1 MSAALVI
8 PRSKRIRRWSAL
20 VGLAVLLGTS
30 CFCAWQVT
38 LGRSEASLTQ
48 ISLARTSSA
57 PCVGKNSS
65 LYHTPTIGVT
75 TDWRIAATPIQVMN
89 RFMQHG
95 WGPISRMSSNI
106 RLVPTQPTEV
116 HIGLMQV
123 RVITVA
129 SIRYAEDKLS
139 TRLFLPVSFVF
150 CLREL

>member
-1 MSAALVI
+1 MTALRM
-8 PRSKRIRRWSAL
+8 PRSKHTRRWLTLSGL
-20 VGLAVLLGTS
+20 VVLLGAA
-30 CFCAWQVT
+30 CACAGQVA
-38 LGRSEASLTQ
+38 LHNSQASLTRFE
-48 ISLARTSSA
+48 LAGASA

-65 LYHTPTIGVT
+65 LYNMPTVGVT
-75 TDWRIAATPIQVMN
+75 TEWRIAATPLQVMN

-95 WGPISRMSSNI
+95 WGLISRMSSNNL
-106 RLVPTQPTEV
+106 RLVPFGSTEAQ
-116 HIGLMQV
+116 IGVLQV

>member
-8 PRSKRIRRWSAL
+8 PRSTQIRRWSAL

-38 LGRSEASLTQ
+38 VGQSQASLTRL
-48 ISLARTSSA
+48 SLASAASA

-65 LYHTPTIGVT
+65 LYKTPTIGVT
-75 TDWRIAATPIQVMN
+75 TEWRIAATPMQVMN

-95 WGPISRMSSNI
+95 WGPISRMSSNM
-106 RLVPTQPTEV
+106 RLVPAQPTEA

-139 TRLFLPVSFVF
+139 TRLFLPVSLVF